1 MFKLDLKIGM
11 LTYFSGFLS
20 SNVYLIV
27 VDRQAVA
34 VDGGMPW
41 TAKKV
46 STYLKKCDLRLK
58 HIFLTHSHFDHVM
71 GVSKLKKE
79 LNVNVLA
86 YYESKHADVR
96 LQDGEII
103 KILDDKLSLLVIHT
117 GIHRLDHVLFYEKNN
132 KLLFAGDHLVTPTT
146 LKMIRK
152 HDNSIPKIILPGH
165 GRPYALHDSS
175 FPENHGEAVFA
186 KNDEP

>member
-1 MFKLDLKIGM
+1 MFKLDLEIGM

-27 VDRQAVA
+27 IDGQVVA

-46 STYLKKCDLRLK
+46 LTYLKKYDLNLR

-71 GVSKLKKE
+71 GVSNLKRE

-96 LQDGEII
+96 LQDGDII
-103 KILDDKLSLLVIHT
+103 KILDDNLSLLVIHT
-117 GIHRLDHVLFYEKNN
+117 GIHRLDHLLFYERHN

-152 HDNSIPKIILPGH
+152 RTSSIPKIILPGH
-165 GRPYALHDSS
+165 GRPYTLHDSS
-175 FPENHGEAVFA
+175 FPENQ
-186 KNDEP
+186 